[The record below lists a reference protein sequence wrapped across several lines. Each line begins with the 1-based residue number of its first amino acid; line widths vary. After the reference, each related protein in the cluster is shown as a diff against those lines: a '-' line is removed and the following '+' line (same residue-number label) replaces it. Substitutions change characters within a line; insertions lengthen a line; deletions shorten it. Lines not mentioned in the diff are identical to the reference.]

1 MRIPR
6 ASALTSALAAVLLA
20 ACSGGSGAAAD
31 HRLADARARWAA
43 AGIRDYRLD
52 LRWFCFCAHRTS
64 VQITVRG
71 GRPAGVTPAPSPVP
85 STGPFGSTPGNPSGS
100 PSATGAVPAGTPT
113 SVEALFDVVAA
124 ARARADRVEVT
135 YDVGT
140 GVPLQTSVDEHEN
153 VTDDEESLTV
163 TLTRLPPAGT
173 PVTSLPTSGTPPVST
188 FQGTGTSQ
196 GSLPPLS

>member
-64 VQITVRG
+64 VQITVRD
-71 GRPAGVTPAPSPVP
+71 GRPAGVTPAPS
-85 STGPFGSTPGNPSGS
+85 TGPSGS
-100 PSATGAVPAGTPT
+100 VPGSASAAGAVPAGTPT
-113 SVEALFDVVAA
+113 SVEELFDVVAA

-163 TLTRLPPAGT
+163 TLTRLPPTGT

>member
-1 MRIPR
+1 MTIPR
-6 ASALTSALAAVLLA
+6 TTALVSATAAVLLA
-20 ACSGGSGAAAD
+20 ACSGGSGAPAD

-113 SVEALFDVVAA
+113 SVEELFDVVAA

-135 YDVGT
+135 YDAGT
-140 GVPLQTSVDEHEN
+140 GVPMQTYVDVRAN
-153 VTDDEESLTV
+153 VTDDEETLTV
-163 TLTRLPPAGT
+163 TLTRLPPTGT
-173 PVTSLPTSGTPPVST
+173 PATSLPTTGTPPI
-188 FQGTGTSQ
+188 GTS
-196 GSLPPLS
+196 